1 MYLQLTPKQKQCTMA
16 FLNLD
21 SNFAADRD
29 FDLGRLLGILVM
41 TLYVT
46 IQWDMV
52 ASKMRI
58 HNLERSLEKLR
69 YK

>member
-1 MYLQLTPKQKQCTMA
+1 MA

-21 SNFAADRD
+21 SNFAADPN